1 VTELHSVDLRWGLLA
16 AGTIAAHFAAGVE
29 ESKHGVLTAVAARNA
44 DRARDF
50 AARFEIPKAY
60 GSYEDLLADPD
71 VDAVYVSTPHAM
83 HGEWAIRAAEAG
95 KHVLCE
101 KPLTITAADAE
112 EVIAAAREHDVFL
125 MEAFMYRLHPQTRRL
140 VELIAS
146 GAIGEVRAVDTTFSF
161 DSNPEETARLADPA
175 LGGGGILD
183 VGCYCTSLAR
193 LVAQAALGV
202 DVVEPVEVSGMA
214 KLSPSGVDEYAT
226 GLLRLPGDILA
237 TISCGI
243 RLAREDGI
251 RVFGTQGQLY
261 VPQPAWI
268 HPLRGPGTSQIILT
282 PSSGEPEVI
291 EVEATQGVFAR
302 EADHVATHVGD
313 RQAPELTWAETLANM
328 RTLDRWREAVGY
340 GRPA

>member
-1 VTELHSVDLRWGLLA
+1 MTELRWGLLA
-16 AGTIAAHFAAGVE
+16 AGTIAGHFAAGVD
-29 ESKHGVLTAVAARNA
+29 ESKHGTLTAVAARNG

-50 AARFEIPKAY
+50 ATRFEIPKAY

-71 VDAVYVSTPHAM
+71 VDAVYVSTPHAL
-83 HGEWAIRAAEAG
+83 HKEWAIAAAEAG

-101 KPLTITAADAE
+101 KPLTLTAADAE
-112 EVIAAAREHDVFL
+112 EVIDAARRNDVFL

-140 VELIAS
+140 VELIAG

-161 DSNPEETARLADPA
+161 DSNPEETERLSDPA

-193 LVAQAALGV
+193 LVAQAATGQ
-202 DVVEPVEVSGMA
+202 DVVEPTEVSGMA
-214 KLSPSGVDEYAT
+214 KLSPRGVDEYAT

-243 RLAREDGI
+243 RLTREDGI
-251 RVFGTQGQLY
+251 RVFGTSGQLHI
-261 VPQPAWI
+261 PRPAWI
-268 HPLRGPGTSQIILT
+268 HPLRKPGVSQIILT
-282 PSSGEPEVI
+282 PAGGEPEVI

-302 EADHVATHVGD
+302 EADHVAAHIDD
-313 RQAPELTWAETLANM
+313 RQAPELTWAETLANL

-340 GRPA
+340 GKP

>member
-1 VTELHSVDLRWGLLA
+1 MTELRWGLLA

-29 ESKHGVLTAVAARNA
+29 ESRHGVLTAVAARDG

-50 AARFEIPKAY
+50 AARFDIPKAY

-71 VDAVYVSTPHAM
+71 VDAVYVSTPHPM

-101 KPLTITAADAE
+101 KPLTVTAAAAE
-112 EVIAAAREHDVFL
+112 DVIAAAREHDVFL

-140 VELIAS
+140 VELISS
-146 GAIGEVRAVDTTFSF
+146 GAIGDVHAVDTTFSF
-161 DSNPEETARLADPA
+161 DSDPADTARLGDPA

-214 KLSPSGVDEYAT
+214 RLSASGVDEYAT

-251 RVFGTQGQLY
+251 RVFGTRGQLY
-261 VPQPAWI
+261 VPRPAWI
-268 HPLRGPGTSQIILT
+268 HPLRTPGTSEIILT

-291 EVEATQGVFAR
+291 EVEATQGIFAR

-313 RQAPELTWAETLANM
+313 RQSPELTWAETLANL

-340 GRPA
+340 GRRS

>member
-1 VTELHSVDLRWGLLA
+1 VDDLRWGIIST
-16 AGTIAAHFAAGVE
+16 GRIARVFAD
-29 ESKHGVLTAVAARNA
+29 HLTSSATGRLMAVASR
-44 DRARDF
+44 DRARADAF
-50 AARFEIPKAY
+50 GAPHAHANY
-60 GSYEDLLADPD
+60 GDLLADD
-71 VDAVYVSTPHAM
+71 EVDAVYIATPHPMHAM
-83 HGEWAIRAAEAG
+83 WAVRAAEAG

-101 KPLTITAADAE
+101 KPLAMNIAEAEAAIE
-112 EVIAAAREHDVFL
+112 AARRHNVFL
-125 MEAFMYRLHPQTRRL
+125 MEAFMYRCHPQTAALVDILRSGKIGDVRVIEAVHSFAGPEDPTSRL
-140 VELIAS
+140 
-146 GAIGEVRAVDTTFSF
+146 
-161 DSNPEETARLADPA
+161 LAKN

-251 RVFGTQGQLY
+251 RVFGTRGQLT

>member
-1 VTELHSVDLRWGLLA
+1 MTELRWGLLA
-16 AGTIAAHFAAGVE
+16 AGTIAAHFAAGVD
-29 ESKHGVLTAVAARNA
+29 ESKHGTLTAVAARNA

-50 AARFEIPKAY
+50 ATRFEIPKAY
-60 GSYEDLLADPD
+60 GRYEDLLADPD
-71 VDAVYVSTPHAM
+71 VDAVYVSTPHAL
-83 HGEWAIRAAEAG
+83 HKEWAIAAAEAG

-101 KPLTITAADAE
+101 KPLTVTAADAE
-112 EVIAAAREHDVFL
+112 EVITAARKNDVFL

-140 VELIAS
+140 AELIAS

-161 DSNPEETARLADPA
+161 DDAPEETARLGDRA

-193 LVAQAALGV
+193 LVAQAATGR
-202 DVVEPVEVSGMA
+202 DVVEPTEVSGMA
-214 KLSPSGVDEYAT
+214 HLSADGVDEYAT

-251 RVFGTQGQLY
+251 RVFGTRGQLH

-268 HPLRGPGTSQIILT
+268 HPLRKPGVSRIVLT
-282 PSSGEPEVI
+282 PAHGEPEVI

-302 EADHVATHVGD
+302 EADHVAAHVD
-313 RQAPELTWAETLANM
+313 ERQAPELTWAETLANM

-340 GRPA
+340 GRPS

>member
-1 VTELHSVDLRWGLLA
+1 VTELRWGLLA

>member
-1 VTELHSVDLRWGLLA
+1 VTELRWGLLA
-16 AGTIAAHFAAGVE
+16 AGTIAAHFAAGVD
-29 ESKHGVLTAVAARNA
+29 ESKHGTLAAVAARNG
-44 DRARDF
+44 DRAREF
-50 AARFEIPKAY
+50 ATRFEIPKAY

-71 VDAVYVSTPHAM
+71 VDAVYVSTPHAL
-83 HGEWAIRAAEAG
+83 HKEWAIAAAEAG

-101 KPLTITAADAE
+101 KPLTLTAADAE

-161 DSNPEETARLADPA
+161 DSNPEETTRLSDPA

-193 LVAQAALGV
+193 LVAQAATGQ
-202 DVVEPVEVSGMA
+202 DVVEPTEVSGMA
-214 KLSPSGVDEYAT
+214 HLSPQGVDEYAT

-243 RLAREDGI
+243 RLIREDGI
-251 RVFGTQGQLY
+251 RVFGTRGQLY

-268 HPLRGPGTSQIILT
+268 HPLRKPGISRIVLM
-282 PSSGEPEVI
+282 PADGEPEVI

-302 EADHVATHVGD
+302 EADHVAAHVED
-313 RQAPELTWAETLANM
+313 RQAPELTWAETLANL

-340 GRPA
+340 GRPQ

>member
-1 VTELHSVDLRWGLLA
+1 MTDLRWGLLA
-16 AGTIAAHFAAGVE
+16 AGTIAAHFAEGVE
-29 ESKHGVLTAVAARNA
+29 ESKHGTLAAVGARDA
-44 DRARDF
+44 GRARDF
-50 AARFEIPKAY
+50 AARFDIPKAY

-83 HGEWAIRAAEAG
+83 HKDWAIAAAEAG

-112 EVIAAAREHDVFL
+112 EVIAAARENDVFL
-125 MEAFMYRLHPQTRRL
+125 MEGFMYRLHPQTRRL

-146 GAIGEVRAVDTTFSF
+146 GAIGEVRAVDTAFSF

-193 LVAQAALGV
+193 LVAQAATGEA
-202 DVVEPVEVSGMA
+202 VVEPTEVSGMA
-214 KLSPSGVDEYAT
+214 RLSATGVDEYAT

-243 RLAREDGI
+243 RLTREDGI
-251 RVFGTQGQLY
+251 RVYGSRGHLHI
-261 VPQPAWI
+261 PRPAWI
-268 HPLRGPGTSQIILT
+268 HPLRTPGTSQIILT
-282 PSSGEPEVI
+282 PADGEPEVI

-302 EADHVATHVGD
+302 EADHVAAHVGD
-313 RQAPELTWAETLANM
+313 RQAPELSWAETLANL

-340 GRPA
+340 GRPS

>member
-1 VTELHSVDLRWGLLA
+1 MTELRWGLLA

-29 ESKHGVLTAVAARNA
+29 ESKHGRLTAVGARDA
-44 DRARDF
+44 GRAREF
-50 AARFEIPKAY
+50 ATRFDIPKAY

-83 HGEWAIRAAEAG
+83 HKEWAVAAAEAG

-101 KPLTITAADAE
+101 KPLTISAADAE
-112 EVIAAAREHDVFL
+112 EVITAARKHDVFL

-161 DSNPEETARLADPA
+161 DSNPEETARLSDPA

-193 LVAQAALGV
+193 LVAQAATGQ
-202 DVVEPVEVSGMA
+202 DVVEPAEVSGMA
-214 KLSPSGVDEYAT
+214 HLSADGVDEWAT

-251 RVFGTQGQLY
+251 RVFGSRGQIHI
-261 VPQPAWI
+261 PRPAWI
-268 HPLRGPGTSQIILT
+268 HPLRKPGISRIILT
-282 PSSGEPEVI
+282 PAGGEPEVI

-302 EADHVATHVGD
+302 EADHVAAHVGD

-340 GRPA
+340 GRRS

>member
-1 VTELHSVDLRWGLLA
+1 MTHLRWGLLA

-29 ESKHGVLTAVAARNA
+29 ESKHGELAAVAARDG

-71 VDAVYVSTPHAM
+71 VDAVYVSTPHPL
-83 HGEWAIRAAEAG
+83 HKQWAIAAAEAG
-95 KHVLCE
+95 MHVLCE

-112 EVIAAAREHDVFL
+112 EVIAAARRNDVFL

-161 DSNPEETARLADPA
+161 DSNPEETARLGDPA

-202 DVVEPVEVSGMA
+202 DVVEPDEVSGMA
-214 KLSPSGVDEYAT
+214 HLSADGVDEYAT

-251 RVFGTQGQLY
+251 RVFGTQGQVY

-268 HPLRGPGTSQIILT
+268 HSLRGPGTSRIILT
-282 PSSGEPEVI
+282 PASGEQEVI

-302 EADHVATHVGD
+302 EADHVAAHIGD
-313 RQAPELTWAETLANM
+313 RQAPELTWAETLANL

-340 GRPA
+340 GRRS